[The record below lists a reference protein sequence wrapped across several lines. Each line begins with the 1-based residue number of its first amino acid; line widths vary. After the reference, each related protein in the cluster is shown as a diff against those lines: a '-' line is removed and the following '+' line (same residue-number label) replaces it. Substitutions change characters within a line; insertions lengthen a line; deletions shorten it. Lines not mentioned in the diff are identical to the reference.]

1 MEQIVIRTVV
11 VYFLLL
17 FSIRAMGKRQIG
29 EMQTSEFIITILLS
43 EIAASPVTN
52 RNQPLS
58 HALVPVFVLVALE
71 LTVSCLLLRSN
82 LLKRLFYGSPAIL
95 IAGGVI
101 DQREMRRQRV
111 EIDELIS
118 ELRQAGI
125 ADPRDVSYAVLEEN
139 GKLSVFGRAGSS
151 AQGGTG
157 GSSSAGGE
165 AAPGTDPG
173 GGQKERGIAHVCVID
188 GAVVEKNLARVSWDK
203 KRLEKELAARSLSL
217 AEVYLLTV
225 DDTGSVFCVKKEA

>member
-1 MEQIVIRTVV
+1 MEQIVIRTVI

-17 FSIRAMGKRQIG
+17 FSIRVMGKRQIG

-52 RNQPLS
+52 RNQSLL
-58 HALVPVFVLVALE
+58 HALVPVVVLVALE
-71 LTVSCLLLRSN
+71 LLVSCLLLRSN

-139 GKLSVFGRAGSS
+139 GKLSVFERAGSPS
-151 AQGGTG
+151 PSDAG
-157 GSSSAGGE
+157 GSSSSGG
-165 AAPGTDPG
+165 APGTNSGG

-188 GAVVEKNLARVSWDK
+188 GTVVEKNLARVSWDK

-225 DDTGSVFCVKKEA
+225 DDAGSVFCVKKEA

>member
-1 MEQIVIRTVV
+1 MEQIVIRTVI

-17 FSIRAMGKRQIG
+17 FSIRVMGKRQIG

-52 RNQPLS
+52 RNQSLL
-58 HALVPVFVLVALE
+58 HALVPVVVLVALE
-71 LTVSCLLLRSN
+71 LLVSCLLLRSN

-95 IAGGVI
+95 I

-139 GKLSVFGRAGSS
+139 GKLSVFERAGSPS
-151 AQGGTG
+151 PSDAG
-157 GSSSAGGE
+157 GSSSSGG
-165 AAPGTDPG
+165 APGTNSGG

-188 GAVVEKNLARVSWDK
+188 GTVVEKNLARAGWDK
-203 KRLEKELAARSLSL
+203 KRLEEELAARSLAL

-225 DDTGSVFCVKKEA
+225 DDAGSVFCVKKEA